1 MSAIAIPLSVI
12 LIIVM
17 VVLLVIYSGRKP
29 KIFVEKEGIFIKDLM
44 YPSRIFAETIKSVSL
59 CDKMP
64 KVISRSNGY
73 AGAMTW
79 KGFFRI
85 YKDGKCSALLYL
97 EKYRKGP
104 FIQIETTKRLY
115 FINLAN
121 EEQTRQLYEEIK
133 STVKFVDEK
142 NLLVINDTSPF
153 KSIIIVA
160 AFIVIVTVVS
170 LLPVFGMKG

>member
-1 MSAIAIPLSVI
+1 
-12 LIIVM
+12 M

-29 KIFVEKEGIFIKDLM
+29 KIFVEKEGVFIKDFM
-44 YPSRIFAETIKSVSL
+44 YPSKIFAETIKSVSL

-64 KVISRSNGY
+64 KVILRSNGY

-85 YKDGKCSALLYL
+85 YRGGKCNALLYL
-97 EKYRKGP
+97 ENYRKGP

-121 EEQTRQLYEEIK
+121 EEQTRQLYDEIM

-142 NLLVINDTSPF
+142 DLIVINDASPYR
-153 KSIIIVA
+153 SIIIVVA
-160 AFIVIVTVVS
+160 IIVIVTIAS

>member
-1 MSAIAIPLSVI
+1 MSVIAIPLSVI

-29 KIFVEKEGIFIKDLM
+29 KIFVGKEGVFIKDFM

-85 YKDGKCSALLYL
+85 HNGGKCSALLYL
-97 EKYRKGP
+97 EKYIKGP

-121 EEQTRQLYEEIK
+121 EEQTRRLYDEIM

-142 NLLVINDTSPF
+142 DLIVINDTSPYR
-153 KSIIIVA
+153 SIIIVV

>member
-1 MSAIAIPLSVI
+1 MSVVSIPISMI

-17 VVLLVIYSGRKP
+17 VVLLVIFSGRKP
-29 KIFVEKEGIFIKDLM
+29 KIFVEKDGIFIKDFM

-85 YKDGKCSALLYL
+85 YKGGKCSALLYL

-115 FINLAN
+115 FINLAD
-121 EEQTRQLYEEIK
+121 EERTRQLYDEIM

-142 NLLVINDTSPF
+142 DLIVIDDASPF

-160 AFIVIVTVVS
+160 AFIVIVTIVS
-170 LLPVFGMKG
+170 LLPLFSMKN

>member
-1 MSAIAIPLSVI
+1 MSAIAMPLSVI

-29 KIFVEKEGIFIKDLM
+29 KIFVEKEGVFIKDFM
-44 YPSRIFAETIKSVSL
+44 YPSKIFAETIRSVSL

-64 KVISRSNGY
+64 KVIFRSNGY

-85 YKDGKCSALLYL
+85 YKGGKCNAFLYL
-97 EKYRKGP
+97 EKYIKGP

-121 EEQTRQLYEEIK
+121 EEQTRQLYDEIM

-142 NLLVINDTSPF
+142 DLIVINDASPY
-153 KSIIIVA
+153 KSVLIIV
-160 AFIVIVTVVS
+160 AFIVIVTIVS

>member
-1 MSAIAIPLSVI
+1 MSAIAMPLSVI

-29 KIFVEKEGIFIKDLM
+29 KIFVGKEGVFIKDFM

-85 YKDGKCSALLYL
+85 YKGGKCSALLYL

>member
-1 MSAIAIPLSVI
+1 MSVIAIPLSVI

-17 VVLLVIYSGRKP
+17 VVLLVIYSGREP
-29 KIFVEKEGIFIKDLM
+29 KIFVEKEGVFIKDFM
-44 YPSRIFAETIKSVSL
+44 YSSRIFTETIRSVSL
-59 CDKMP
+59 CGEMP
-64 KVISRSNGY
+64 KVMFRSNGY
-73 AGAMTW
+73 GGLKTW

-85 YKDGKCSALLYL
+85 KNGGKSDALLYL
-97 EKYRKGP
+97 ENYRKGP
-104 FIQIETTKRLY
+104 FIKIETTKRLY
-115 FINLAN
+115 FINLAD
-121 EEQTRQLYEEIK
+121 EERTRQLYDEIM

-142 NLLVINDTSPF
+142 DLIVIDDASPF

>member
-1 MSAIAIPLSVI
+1 MSVIAIPLSVI

-29 KIFVEKEGIFIKDLM
+29 KIFVEKEGVFIKDFM
-44 YPSRIFAETIKSVSL
+44 YPSKIFAETIRSVSL

-64 KVISRSNGY
+64 KVIFRSNGY

-85 YKDGKCSALLYL
+85 YKGGKCNALLYL
-97 EKYRKGP
+97 EKYIKGP

-121 EEQTRQLYEEIK
+121 EEQTRQLYDEIM

-142 NLLVINDTSPF
+142 DLIVINDASLF

-160 AFIVIVTVVS
+160 AFIVIVTIVS